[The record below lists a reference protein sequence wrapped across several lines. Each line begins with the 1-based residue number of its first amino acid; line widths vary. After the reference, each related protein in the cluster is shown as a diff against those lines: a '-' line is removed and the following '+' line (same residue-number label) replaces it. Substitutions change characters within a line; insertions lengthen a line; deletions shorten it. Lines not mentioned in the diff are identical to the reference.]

1 LDKIEGKLAAF
12 LAFQRISGVPIGD
25 DRLERSP
32 ELIAK
37 VREMVTSGELGHW
50 LFVWKSRVNQPL
62 TAAVAPIAYLHP
74 VGWYMI
80 VIRNNGNHGEPLELP
95 LMTPSTSAP
104 TLPAGRSIKP

>member
-37 VREMVTSGELGHW
+37 VREMVTSGELGYW
-50 LFVWKSRVNQPL
+50 LFV
-62 TAAVAPIAYLHP
+62 
-74 VGWYMI
+74 
-80 VIRNNGNHGEPLELP
+80 GEKQ
-95 LMTPSTSAP
+95 
-104 TLPAGRSIKP
+104 G

>member
-1 LDKIEGKLAAF
+1 M
-12 LAFQRISGVPIGD
+12 AFQRISGVPIGD

-50 LFVWKSRVNQPL
+50 LFVWKSRVNQPS

-80 VIRNNGNHGEPLELP
+80 VIRNNGNHGEPRRTIGT
-95 LMTPSTSAP
+95 TPYDSINFGPNSSSR
-104 TLPAGRSIKP
+104 TLHQAIGRP